1 MINCAYIG
9 FGKSATRYH
18 LPYVLCRKDKY
29 NVKRIYDI
37 ARKPEVEAQPHYQH
51 ICFTSRLQDI
61 LEDNTLQL
69 VVICTHPD
77 SHFEYARL
85 CLAHGKNV
93 LVEKPFTTTPE
104 EAKTLFALAREK
116 GLTVSPF
123 QNRRFDSCYLTMKQ
137 AIESGKLGEIVEI
150 ESHFDYFRPA
160 SETCP
165 GSYFDGAFYGLGV
178 HTLDQIIAL
187 LGRPQQ
193 VGYHLQ
199 RQRNPLNPDDAF
211 TVHLYYPKTT
221 AIVKTSHLVKIP
233 APRFTVH
240 GTRGSFIRYG
250 IDQQETSLKAGIM
263 PGDPGFDEDRECA
276 VLEYID
282 DAGCSVREELPAL
295 PGDYGRVYDALY
307 DTLSSGKANYV
318 SEHEA
323 LTNLDILQKAFQQ
336 PTPAIVSLEEEA

>member
-137 AIESGKLGEIVEI
+137 AIDSGKLGEIVEI

-165 GSYFDGAFYGLGV
+165 GSYFDGAFLALACIRSIKLAPCWGV
-178 HTLDQIIAL
+178 RSRSGTIFSARETRSTLTTPSPFTSITRR
-187 LGRPQQ
+187 RP
-193 VGYHLQ
+193 
-199 RQRNPLNPDDAF
+199 R
-211 TVHLYYPKTT
+211 
-221 AIVKTSHLVKIP
+221 S
-233 APRFTVH
+233 
-240 GTRGSFIRYG
+240 
-250 IDQQETSLKAGIM
+250 
-263 PGDPGFDEDRECA
+263 
-276 VLEYID
+276 
-282 DAGCSVREELPAL
+282 
-295 PGDYGRVYDALY
+295 
-307 DTLSSGKANYV
+307 
-318 SEHEA
+318 
-323 LTNLDILQKAFQQ
+323 
-336 PTPAIVSLEEEA
+336 